1 MIGHKKKSGD
11 PRHALSWTTSLVVA
25 SASLRKIHRLRERNS
40 LSVDGL
46 SSFLNSKN
54 EYVAD
59 CERVAERHKVSANA
73 KPRPVTL
80 PPLLD
85 SNIGYLTIQDILY
98 VGLQTIAK

>member
-1 MIGHKKKSGD
+1 MIGRKKKSGD

-54 EYVAD
+54 EYVAG
-59 CERVAERHKVSANA
+59 CEQVAERHKVSVKA
-73 KPRPVTL
+73 KSRPVTL
-80 PPLLD
+80 PPRLASTLV
-85 SNIGYLTIQDILY
+85 I
-98 VGLQTIAK
+98 

>member
-1 MIGHKKKSGD
+1 MIGRKKKSGD

-54 EYVAD
+54 EYVAG
-59 CERVAERHKVSANA
+59 CEQVAERHKVSAKA

-80 PPLLD
+80 PPRLG
-85 SNIGYLTIQDILY
+85 SNIGYLTIQDILN
-98 VGLQTIAK
+98 VGLQTIVK